1 MKSAGPL
8 WIGSM
13 FDEEF
18 IKKMKQHVQ
27 RFVVEKKCEKIL
39 DKSILESKLPPAYFT
54 LDEIAS
60 MMKTAP
66 LKLEKMLKKI
76 KEIGYNA
83 SVTSLNPNG
92 FRTNCSIKEIK
103 QFFD

>member
-1 MKSAGPL
+1 MLETQIQK
-8 WIGSM
+8 
-13 FDEEF
+13 
-18 IKKMKQHVQ
+18 
-27 RFVVEKKCEKIL
+27 FVLEKKCEKIL
-39 DKSILESKLPPAYFT
+39 DKSILESKLPPTYFT

-66 LKLEKMLKKI
+66 LKLEKMVEKI

-92 FRTNCSIKEIK
+92 FRANCSVKEIK

>member
-1 MKSAGPL
+1 
-8 WIGSM
+8 
-13 FDEEF
+13 
-18 IKKMKQHVQ
+18 
-27 RFVVEKKCEKIL
+27 
-39 DKSILESKLPPAYFT
+39 
-54 LDEIAS
+54 

-66 LKLEKMLKKI
+66 LKLEKMVEKI

-92 FRTNCSIKEIK
+92 FRSNCSVKEIK